1 VPEDVFET
9 IIKIIFY
16 VFLIWFIIQIILKLS
31 GNSPSI
37 EVILTTGLGVIF
49 SYLLIATYRMGLFVG
64 SVNEFM
70 KNSKSSFKKISED
83 MDEIKR
89 KL

>member
-49 SYLLIATYRMGLFVG
+49 SYLLIATYRMGLFV